1 MGVSVQARR
10 LLAPFALGMTL
21 VMAGSASPLPRS
33 DANDSAA
40 DLSSVPAAQ
49 APASVTDVLPRPS
62 TIAPSVAGAL
72 PPAVRVAAAR
82 APGRELAEARVPA
95 VLLAAYRAAAG
106 SVPSSCHLPVSLLAA
121 IGQVESGSLVGDQLD
136 AQHRTSILGPVLD
149 GRGFAAIP
157 DTDDGKLDGDASWD
171 RAMGPMQFV
180 PSTWR
185 SFGVDGD
192 GDGAAD
198 PQDVEDAASS
208 AAAYLCYGGRDLAQ
222 PATLRSAIL
231 SYNHS
236 AAYELLVMTYQQ
248 RYAQLGLDNGLT
260 VMGIPSY
267 GTAVGMTPVSG
278 LDLSSTLQARRPA
291 TSNRPARD
299 AGTASS
305 SSPVH
310 SSPVIQ
316 QATTRPGT
324 PRPSAVHG
332 SLPVHAGPVAAGSS
346 TPAHPSVKPTAK
358 PTAKPTG
365 QPTAQPTAQPTTQG
379 PSSPSSAPSDPP
391 AAPAGTP
398 TGTSTGTPAGDPT
411 GTPSGSPTGT
421 PTGTPSE
428 DPSTCVPVDPDAEAD
443 QTDPA
448 PATTDPSDPTCPPC
462 DANGDPVTPP
472 ADGEGNGPGDGS
484 ADGAGGAAPV
494 CSPQAATEPSS
505 SSAP

>member
-1 MGVSVQARR
+1 
-10 LLAPFALGMTL
+10 MTL
-21 VMAGSASPLPRS
+21 VLAGSASPLPRS
-33 DANDSAA
+33 DANDAAA

-49 APASVTDVLPRPS
+49 APASVTDVHTPTS
-62 TIAPSVAGAL
+62 TAAPGAL
-72 PPAVRVAAAR
+72 PPAVRIAAAR

-106 SVPSSCHLPVSLLAA
+106 SVPASCHLPVSLLAA

-192 GDGAAD
+192 GDGVAD

-248 RYAQLGLDNGLT
+248 RYAQLGLDKGLT

-278 LDLSSTLQARRPA
+278 LDLSSTVQARRPA
-291 TSNRPARD
+291 ASGRPARD
-299 AGTASS
+299 EGTASS
-305 SSPVH
+305 LSPVH
-310 SSPVIQ
+310 SSPVIRQ
-316 QATTRPGT
+316 DTARPGT
-324 PRPSAVHG
+324 PRPGAVHG
-332 SLPVHAGPVAAGSS
+332 SPPIHAGSAAAGSS
-346 TPAHPSVKPTAK
+346 TPAHPSVKPTATPTGQ
-358 PTAKPTG
+358 PTAKPAG
-365 QPTAQPTAQPTTQG
+365 QPTAQPTQATTPD
-379 PSSPSSAPSDPP
+379 PSSPSSTPTDTPAATPS
-391 AAPAGTP
+391 APAGTP
-398 TGTSTGTPAGDPT
+398 TGTPAGDPT
-411 GTPSGSPTGT
+411 GTPSGT

-428 DPSTCVPVDPDAEAD
+428 DPITCVPVDADAAGAD

-448 PATTDPSDPTCPPC
+448 PTTTDPTDPACPLC

-472 ADGEGNGPGDGS
+472 GDGPADGP
-484 ADGAGGAAPV
+484 ADGPDGAAPV
-494 CSPQAATEPSS
+494 CSAQAATEPSS

>member
-10 LLAPFALGMTL
+10 LLAPLALGMTL

-33 DANDSAA
+33 DANDAA
-40 DLSSVPAAQ
+40 AELSSVPAAQ
-49 APASVTDVLPRPS
+49 APASVTDVFPRSS
-62 TIAPSVAGAL
+62 TTAPSAAGAL

-192 GDGAAD
+192 GDGVAD

-248 RYAQLGLDNGLT
+248 RYAQLGIDKGLT

-267 GTAVGMTPVSG
+267 VTAVGMTPVSG
-278 LDLSSTLQARRPA
+278 LDLSSTVQARRPA

-324 PRPSAVHG
+324 PRPGAVHD
-332 SLPVHAGPVAAGSS
+332 SLPVQAGPAAAGSS

-358 PTAKPTG
+358 PTAKPAG
-365 QPTAQPTAQPTTQG
+365 QPTAQPTQATTPD
-379 PSSPSSAPSDPP
+379 PSSPASAPSDTPS
-391 AAPAGTP
+391 APAGTP
-398 TGTSTGTPAGDPT
+398 TGTPAGDPT
-411 GTPSGSPTGT
+411 GTPSGT
-421 PTGTPSE
+421 PTGTPGE
-428 DPSTCVPVDPDAEAD
+428 DPSTCVSVDPDAAAD
-443 QTDPA
+443 QTGPA
-448 PATTDPSDPTCPPC
+448 PATTDPTVSICPPC
-462 DANGDPVTPP
+462 DANGDPVTLP
-472 ADGEGNGPGDGS
+472 AAGPEDGPEDGPAGGPE
-484 ADGAGGAAPV
+484 DGAGGAAPV